1 MNELDTLTNCPKCG
15 FEQPVDTYCAKCG
28 VDMTTL
34 PKKSPSLA
42 TKPAVLAG
50 GAAVLII
57 VTLIGIRALRSDPSP
72 TARTASALASESVET
87 RRERLS
93 AKAPTQLRE
102 HVEQHDHATAP
113 VALESTASD
122 FVAEENTN
130 DEARAKAPAT
140 GAGTLVAANTAT
152 APSAAQAASPGSAA
166 AASVTAAS
174 SETKTA
180 GDTASQ
186 NLPIAFV
193 WAEVSREFLQT
204 MGGMGPGVHPVPDLE
219 ARLREVPNAY
229 RIVDRSRQV
238 LETTG
243 ALRFD
248 LNRGDRI
255 ATHFEIGAFNGT
267 SFSGTVQTSIRT
279 PDGAIRTP
287 PPLPLALDKD
297 QGGILTIGGPGSGLG
312 PNPTGAE
319 IVVLILPRW
328 GADRN
333 P

>member
-1 MNELDTLTNCPKCG
+1 MSELDALTNCPKCG

-57 VTLIGIRALRSDPSP
+57 VTVFGIRTLRSDPAPSP
-72 TARTASALASESVET
+72 TARTASALASESAET

-93 AKAPTQLRE
+93 AQAPSHLRNNIERQETESQPSAVEPSEANFVAHGSSSDDASASGASPSVASTGSLGGAPGSPTQSP
-102 HVEQHDHATAP
+102 VPAAAT
-113 VALESTASD
+113 V
-122 FVAEENTN
+122 
-130 DEARAKAPAT
+130 AT
-140 GAGTLVAANTAT
+140 GAAADGKTA
-152 APSAAQAASPGSAA
+152 
-166 AASVTAAS
+166 
-174 SETKTA
+174 SETTP
-180 GDTASQ
+180 Q

-204 MGGMGPGVHPVPDLE
+204 MGGIGPGVHPVPDLE
-219 ARLREVPNAY
+219 ARLREVPNAF

-255 ATHFEIGAFNGT
+255 ATHFEIGAFNGS